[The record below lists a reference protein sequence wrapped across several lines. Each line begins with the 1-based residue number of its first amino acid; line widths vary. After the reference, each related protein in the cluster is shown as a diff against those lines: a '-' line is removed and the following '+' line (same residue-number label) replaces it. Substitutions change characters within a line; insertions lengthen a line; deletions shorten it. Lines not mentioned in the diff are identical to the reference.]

1 MFVHHRLFGVILSA
15 LVLAPLLVPL
25 PALAWE
31 PQEQITTYAVSGGS
45 GAELYEEIGRKGPV
59 IGDGRR
65 TVAHTTFKL
74 TWRRDYQNRKDGSC
88 VLASA
93 TPRLIITYTLPE
105 AKGTMGPAVAAS
117 WKTFRAG
124 LLTHEKVHG
133 KHITEMVGMI
143 QAMSVGLKAEAD
155 PDCNKV
161 RAILQGH
168 LKELSDEQR
177 ARGRAFDRE
186 EMGQDGNIQRLIFD
200 LIKGP

>member
-1 MFVHHRLFGVILSA
+1 MFIHTRRLFLILAAFAS
-15 LVLAPLLVPL
+15 VSLAA

-31 PQEQITTYAVSGGS
+31 PQEKIATYAVSGSS

-74 TWRRDYQNRKDGSC
+74 TWRRDYQPRKDGSC

-93 TPRLIITYTLPE
+93 IPRLTITYTLPE
-105 AKGTMGPAVAAS
+105 AKGALSPALKAS
-117 WKTFRAG
+117 WQKFRDG

-133 KHITEMVGMI
+133 THIVEMVQMI
-143 QAMSVGLKAEAD
+143 RAMSVGLKAAD
-155 PDCNKV
+155 DPGCQKV
-161 RAILQGH
+161 RAKLQGH

-186 EMGQDGNIQRLIFD
+186 EMGQGGNIQRLILA
-200 LIKGP
+200 LIQGP

>member
-1 MFVHHRLFGVILSA
+1 MFVHRRLSGLILSA
-15 LVLAPLLVPL
+15 LVFSPVS
-25 PALAWE
+25 ALAWE
-31 PQEQITTYAVSGGS
+31 PQEKIVTYGVSGSS

-74 TWRRDYQNRKDGSC
+74 TWRRDYQNRADGSC

-105 AKGTMGPAVAAS
+105 ARGALSPALAAS

-133 KHITEMVGMI
+133 RHITEMTQMI
-143 QAMSVGLKAEAD
+143 QAMSVGLKAAAD

-161 RAILQGH
+161 RAKLQGH

-186 EMGQDGNIQRLIFD
+186 EMGQGGNIQRLIFD

>member
-1 MFVHHRLFGVILSA
+1 MFVHRRLSGLILSA
-15 LVLAPLLVPL
+15 LVLSPVS
-25 PALAWE
+25 ALAWE
-31 PQEQITTYAVSGGS
+31 PQERIVTYGVSGSS

-105 AKGTMGPAVAAS
+105 ARGAMGPALSAS
-117 WKTFRAG
+117 WKTFRQG

-133 KHITEMVGMI
+133 KHITEMTQMI

-161 RAILQGH
+161 RAKLQGH

-186 EMGQDGNIQRLIFD
+186 EMGAGGNIQRLILD

>member
-1 MFVHHRLFGVILSA
+1 MFIHTRRLSLILAAFASVA
-15 LVLAPLLVPL
+15 VAV

-31 PQEQITTYAVSGGS
+31 PQEKIATYAVSGGS

-74 TWRRDYQNRKDGSC
+74 TWRRDYQPRKDGSC
-88 VLASA
+88 VLATA
-93 TPRLIITYTLPE
+93 IPRLIITYTLPE
-105 AKGTMGPAVAAS
+105 AKGVLPPALKAS
-117 WKTFRAG
+117 WQKFRDG

-133 KHITEMVGMI
+133 THIVEMVQMI
-143 QAMSVGLKAEAD
+143 RAMSVGLKAAD
-155 PDCNKV
+155 DPGCQKV
-161 RAILQGH
+161 RAKLQGH

-186 EMGQDGNIQRLIFD
+186 EMGQGGNIQRLILA
-200 LIKGP
+200 LIQGP